1 MVTGLVEVKRLSKNE
16 NKYIMYSWD
25 IVLIPLHLYK
35 ILCAFICRRDYEKA
49 VTKLNM
55 TESKVNLPF
64 ILVICTIIC
73 SATNK
78 QYLQN
83 HEK

>member
-49 VTKLNM
+49 VT
-55 TESKVNLPF
+55 
-64 ILVICTIIC
+64 
-73 SATNK
+73 
-78 QYLQN
+78 
-83 HEK
+83 